1 MSICIVKVINN
12 APNCSDIIEQQ
23 FTGNCDSYLLKI
35 SSNSSA
41 LGPFDIYLDDIL
53 FSSDVSRDELLS
65 GVTITCGCPTP
76 TPTPTLTNTPTVTN
90 TPGLSPTT
98 TPTNTNTPTNTHT
111 PTQTQTPTV
120 TNTSTVTP
128 SHTTTQT
135 PTVTQTSTTTP
146 TVTQTPTTTPTIT
159 QTPTPSTT
167 PSPYFAYLV
176 PEPLD
181 STSQYNLGQYLYD
194 NGSNWYG
201 YGNSGGVPNLTTYSS
216 DMNTYIHYSG
226 WSGSV
231 GNFVTSVSSISSTI
245 RQLSGLGVD
254 SYGCVQSQYTFGTI
268 VVSPSVVNQ
277 NVEYN
282 YTIWIP
288 LNGVGGTLNNMTVNV
303 GNTPCDSSIY
313 DDAIPESVLAS
324 TNVVVTSGAAIPA
337 GTYRVLWSFT
347 LPTTLPLNYSLYFK
361 GDNKL

>member
-1 MSICIVKVINN
+1 MSVCIVKVINN
-12 APNCSDIIEQQ
+12 APDCSDIIEQQ
-23 FTGNCDSYLLKI
+23 FTGNCESYLLKI

-41 LGPFDIYLDDIL
+41 LGPFDIYLDDEIYL
-53 FSSDVSRDELLS
+53 SDVSRSEMLS
-65 GVTITCGCPTP
+65 GVMVSCGCPTP
-76 TPTPTLTNTPTVTN
+76 TQTPTNTMTPTVTN
-90 TPGLSPTT
+90 TPGLSPSPTPT
-98 TPTNTNTPTNTHT
+98 KTSTPTITKTSTQTPTPSITKTATVTPSITPTNT
-111 PTQTQTPTV
+111 QTPTI
-120 TNTSTVTP
+120 
-128 SHTTTQT
+128 
-135 PTVTQTSTTTP
+135 TP
-146 TVTQTPTTTPTIT
+146 TVTQTPTPT
-159 QTPTPSTT
+159 ST

-201 YGNSGGVPNLTTYSS
+201 YGNSGGVPNLSTYSS

-245 RQLSGLGVD
+245 RQLSGVGID
-254 SYGCVQSQYTFGTI
+254 SFGCAQAQYTFGTI
-268 VVSPSVVNQ
+268 VVSPLVVNQ

-288 LNGVGGTLNNMTVNV
+288 LNGVGGTLNNMTINV
-303 GNTPCDSSIY
+303 GNIPCDSSIY
-313 DDAIPESVLAS
+313 NSAIPEPVLAS
-324 TNVVVTSGAAIPA
+324 TNVTVSSGSVIPA

>member
-1 MSICIVKVINN
+1 MSVCIVKVINN

-41 LGPFDIYLDDIL
+41 LGPFDIYLDDVL
-53 FSSDVSRDELLS
+53 FSSDVSRNQLLS

-76 TPTPTLTNTPTVTN
+76 TPTPTITNTPTVTN
-90 TPGLSPTT
+90 TPGLSPSPTPT
-98 TPTNTNTPTNTHT
+98 KTATPTVTRTSTQTPTPSITKTATVTPSITPTNT
-111 PTQTQTPTV
+111 QTPTI
-120 TNTSTVTP
+120 
-128 SHTTTQT
+128 
-135 PTVTQTSTTTP
+135 TP
-146 TVTQTPTTTPTIT
+146 TVTQTPTPT
-159 QTPTPSTT
+159 ST

-201 YGNSGGVPNLTTYSS
+201 YGNSGGVPNLSTYSS

-231 GNFVTSVSSISSTI
+231 GNFVTSISSISSTI
-245 RQLSGLGVD
+245 RQLSGIGAD
-254 SYGCVQSQYTFGTI
+254 SFGCVQAQYTFGTI
-268 VVSPSVVNQ
+268 GVSPSIVNPS
-277 NVEYN
+277 VEYN

-288 LNGVGGTLNNMTVNV
+288 LNGVGGTLNNMTINV
-303 GNTPCDSSIY
+303 GNIPCDSSIY
-313 DDAIPESVLAS
+313 NSAIPEPVLAS
-324 TNVVVTSGAAIPA
+324 TNVTVSSGAVIPA